1 MEMKPVYEWDEV
13 KRRSNRTKHG
23 VDFTEMEAFEWDT
36 AIVEP
41 DDYEGEYRWIAKGFI
56 GAVLHL
62 VVYDRT
68 REQNAHHQL
77 AQSEAQREEELC
89 GKPPVKSILKT

>member
-41 DDYEGEYRWIAKGFI
+41 DDYEGEYR
-56 GAVLHL
+56 
-62 VVYDRT
+62 
-68 REQNAHHQL
+68 
-77 AQSEAQREEELC
+77 
-89 GKPPVKSILKT
+89 

>member
-1 MEMKPVYEWDEV
+1 MEMKPGYEWDEV

-41 DDYEGEYRWIAKGFI
+41 DDYEGEYRWIAQGFI

-62 VVYDRT
+62 VVYTERGNRT
-68 REQNAHHQL
+68 RIISLRKARPKERKNYAENRQ
-77 AQSEAQREEELC
+77 
-89 GKPPVKSILKT
+89 